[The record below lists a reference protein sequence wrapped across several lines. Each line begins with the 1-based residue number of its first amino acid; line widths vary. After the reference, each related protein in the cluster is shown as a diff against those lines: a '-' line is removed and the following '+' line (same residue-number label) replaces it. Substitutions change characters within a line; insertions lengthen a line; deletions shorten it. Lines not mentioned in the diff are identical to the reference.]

1 MPSGRTAFAQLLR
14 GGLASPPRKETDLE
28 KKDQQQNYDD
38 QKEYAT
44 TDIHL
49 SASLHVKFAGY
60 RYPHTPEK

>member
-1 MPSGRTAFAQLLR
+1 LLR

-60 RYPHTPEK
+60 RYPHTREK

>member
-1 MPSGRTAFAQLLR
+1 MPSGRQLAQLR

-49 SASLHVKFAGY
+49 SASLRVKFAGY

>member
-1 MPSGRTAFAQLLR
+1 MPSGRTAFAQLPR
-14 GGLASPPRKETDLE
+14 GGLASPPRKETGLE

>member
-1 MPSGRTAFAQLLR
+1 LRR
-14 GGLASPPRKETDLE
+14 GGLASPPRKETSLE